1 MMKYAWTIMALMLAV
16 GCSKATSTKQTADA
30 NVDASASDAATTS
43 STPVD
48 SDIELAILD
57 YQGIMEQIAAKR
69 GKVVVMDAWSTSCP
83 PCMKE
88 FHNLVEIHN
97 EYGPDKVACISL
109 SFDYEG
115 IDKPE
120 DQAPRV
126 LEFLQRQ
133 GAKFDNLMSTEESDE
148 LYKKFNLAAVPA
160 VFVYDQ
166 EGKLRKRF
174 DNEQAKSNDEH
185 YTYDDVK
192 ALVAELV
199 AAEKSGEE
207 EPGKEEPAKEEE
219 PTEDASSDTK
229 DDSAAESSAETID
242 ESAGQASDE

>member
-1 MMKYAWTIMALMLAV
+1 MKYACTLLALALAV
-16 GCSKATSTKQTADA
+16 GCSKATRTKDAADA
-30 NVDASASDAATTS
+30 DVAESATDAVATS
-43 STPVD
+43 STPVN
-48 SDIELAILD
+48 SDIELAILG
-57 YQGIMEQIAAKR
+57 YQGIMEQVAEKR

-88 FHNLVEIHN
+88 FHNLVEIHK
-97 EYGPDKVACISL
+97 EYGPEKVACISL

-126 LEFLQRQ
+126 LEFLQQQ
-133 GAKFDNLMSTEESDE
+133 GATFDNLMSTEESDE

-174 DNEQAKSNDEH
+174 DNEQAKSKEDH

-199 AAEKSGEE
+199 AREKSAEKES
-207 EPGKEEPAKEEE
+207 P
-219 PTEDASSDTK
+219 DAK
-229 DDSAAESSAETID
+229 DDSAADPPAE
-242 ESAGQASDE
+242 ASDEPTKQEADE

>member
-1 MMKYAWTIMALMLAV
+1 MTTKFAWALLTLALAV
-16 GCSKATSTKQTADA
+16 GCSKATRTK
-30 NVDASASDAATTS
+30 DAADTDVAVSENEGIATS
-43 STPVD
+43 STPVN

-57 YQGIMEQIAAKR
+57 YQGIMEQVASKR

-88 FHNLVEIHN
+88 FHNLVEIHK
-97 EYGPDKVACISL
+97 EYGPEKVACISL
-109 SFDYEG
+109 SFDFEG

-126 LEFLQRQ
+126 LQFLQQQ
-133 GAKFDNLMSTEESDE
+133 GATFDNLMSTEESDE

-160 VFVYDQ
+160 VFVYDR

-174 DNEQAKSNDEH
+174 DNEQSKSTDEH
-185 YTYDDVK
+185 YTYDDVR

-199 AAEKSGEE
+199 AEKPAEEAAAE
-207 EPGKEEPAKEEE
+207 EPVKDEQPAEGESPGEKDSSAAEPPVE
-219 PTEDASSDTK
+219 TK
-229 DDSAAESSAETID
+229 DDPTEQAPD
-242 ESAGQASDE
+242 E